1 MAIRKQTD
9 ETYEQWVERA
19 RIFEL
24 DNAHKNLKKGMPI
37 DEVLEILANKL
48 TQKIMHPL
56 LTSVKETPDNYNNE
70 ESKTAYEKA
79 YLSRR
84 ISPPADHVTDD

>member
-1 MAIRKQTD
+1 MRKQPD

-24 DNAHKNLKKGMPI
+24 GNAHKNLKNGMSI
-37 DEVLEILANKL
+37 DEVLETLANKL

-56 LTSVKETPDNYNNE
+56 LTSVKEIDNNYDVE
-70 ESKTAYEKA
+70 ESKRRYEEA